1 MNLFNLEAEYAVIG
15 SLCVDGQCFDDVS
28 SIVSKSDFYNQDCA
42 AAFAA
47 FESVIDSGQQPEIYT
62 VADHL
67 EKRSGSEWLKF
78 LATLAKEMPG
88 TMFVKTY
95 ASKVAEYARLRE
107 LFLAGGKVQQ
117 IAMDAEQ
124 SLHDRISTAQG
135 VLLELEAE
143 KAKRGPIAISE
154 LAKGFIEHLEDCYLS
169 KGGITGLPTGFY
181 NIDQRI
187 GGLKPGALIVIAA
200 RPAMGK
206 TQMALNIA
214 RHVGIIKKQRC
225 LYFSLE
231 MTSNE
236 LLGRFTSDL
245 ADVDYEQVQTAA
257 FDETHNKPD
266 CWPTITAAIGRF
278 REGQVLIDD
287 ESSLS
292 ISQIVSHVRKEHRKS
307 PLSLVVVDHLGLV
320 DAEGDNET
328 QRIGKVS
335 RGLKRLAKQLNI
347 PVIALCQLS
356 RKCDERSDRR
366 PMLSDLRNSG
376 DIEQDADI
384 VGFIY
389 RDVVYNEDT
398 RHPDIGELVWR
409 KVRGGRI
416 GTDFFR
422 TQFDKCRFVSM
433 DQPYDYS
440 TAPAKRKRAAL

>member
-15 SLCVDGQCFDDVS
+15 SLCIDGQCFDDISGVLS
-28 SIVSKSDFYNQDCA
+28 SSDFYNKECA
-42 AAFAA
+42 QAFAA
-47 FESVIDSGQQPEIYT
+47 FSEVVDSGGQPEIYT
-62 VADHL
+62 VSDLL
-67 EKRSGSEWLKF
+67 ENRTKVEWLKF
-78 LATLAKEMPG
+78 LAGLAKETPG
-88 TMFVKTY
+88 TAFVKTY

-117 IAMDAEQ
+117 IAMDSEQ

-143 KAKRGPIAISE
+143 KSKRGPVVIGE
-154 LAKGFIEHLEDCYLS
+154 LAKGYVEHLEECYRS

-181 NIDQRI
+181 NIDHRI
-187 GGLKPGALIVIAA
+187 GGLKPGALVVLAA

-257 FDETHNKPD
+257 FDETHGKPD
-266 CWPTITAAIGRF
+266 CWSTITAAVGRF
-278 REGQVLIDD
+278 KEGQVLIDD
-287 ESSLS
+287 ESTLS
-292 ISQIVSHVRKEHRKS
+292 ISQIVSHARKEHRKA
-307 PLSLVVVDHLGLV
+307 PLSLIIVDHIGLV

-328 QRIGKVS
+328 QRVGKVS
-335 RGLKRLAKQLNI
+335 RGLKRLAKQLGI
-347 PVIALCQLS
+347 PVVALCQLS
-356 RKCDERSDRR
+356 RKCDERADKR

-398 RHPDIGELVWR
+398 RFPFIGELIWR

-422 TQFDKCRFVSM
+422 IEFDRCRFVST
-433 DQPYDYS
+433 DQPYEYS
-440 TAPAKRKRAAL
+440 TAPARKRRPEL